1 MKMHQRNDRINLH
14 DQGMA
19 SASATIIGKYLI
31 AQNPDLQKLDLSC
44 NQLQHNFKE
53 IVCGI

>member
-1 MKMHQRNDRINLH
+1 MHQRNDRINLH